1 MMTGIKGIMNNARFG
16 INNRVSSSIKSA
28 ENKAGFQEQ
37 LSSAINASKN
47 NGEKRT
53 TDKKLMDTCVEMESL
68 FVAKMFKE
76 MRKTVQKNEWLHG
89 GFAEEVFEDMLY
101 DEYALNLSKNTKL
114 GIAGMLYKEL
124 SKSG

>member
-28 ENKAGFQEQ
+28 ENKAGFKEQ
-37 LSSAINASKN
+37 LSSAINASKK
-47 NGEKRT
+47 NGEKRVQ
-53 TDKKLMDTCVEMESL
+53 DKKLMDTCVEMESL